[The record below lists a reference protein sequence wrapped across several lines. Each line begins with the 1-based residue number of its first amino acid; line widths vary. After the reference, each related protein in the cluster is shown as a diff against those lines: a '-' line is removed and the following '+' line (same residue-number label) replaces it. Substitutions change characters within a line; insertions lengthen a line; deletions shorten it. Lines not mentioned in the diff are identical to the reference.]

1 MSSQRSAPRRTGPP
15 PFATVLVANRGEIAV
30 RVIRTLRAMGVRSA
44 AVYSD
49 GDAEARHVRDADIA
63 VRLGPAP
70 AADSY
75 LRVDRVVEAALAVKA
90 EALHPGYGFL
100 SENPALPA
108 ACAEAGIVFVGPPA
122 SAIEAMGDKIR
133 AKSMMAAAGV
143 SVVPGVGA
151 PGMSDDELVAAA
163 EGVGFPLLIK
173 PSAGGGGK
181 GMRLVESPAALPH
194 ELAAARREALG
205 AFGDDT
211 LLLERFV
218 ERPRHIEV
226 QILADADGQAVH
238 LGERECSL
246 QRRHQKI
253 VEEAPSPLLDD
264 MQRAALGAQ
273 AVAAARACGYVNAGT
288 VEFIVSG
295 LDPSDAY
302 FMEMNT
308 RLQVEHPV
316 TELVWGVDLVEL
328 QLRIAAGEALPF
340 TQADLRPS
348 GHAIEAR
355 IYAEDPASGFLPSS
369 GRVLRLQEPAEPD
382 VRVDSGLLE
391 DAEIGTTYDPLLAKV
406 IAWGSDREQARRR
419 LDDALAGTTVLGVA
433 TNVGFVRGLLGD
445 DDVRAGR
452 LDTGLVERVAPALT
466 PGGAPPDAVLAAAV
480 ATVAAVAP
488 AAEQQPADP
497 WRLRDGWRVG
507 EHAWARWA
515 AACGRSTVEIELRL
529 VGPRVQQRVADEI
542 IDLPWAWV
550 DAGTLELAGRDFA
563 VARESRTLWIGSAGS
578 AWTFTEPLPRGPS
591 GTAGSDPSGGTVT
604 SPMPGVVV
612 TVHVSPGAEVAE
624 QEPVVTVEAMKMEHA
639 VLAPF
644 EAVVTEVL
652 VAAGQRVAL
661 DEPLAVLTRR
671 RRQADNDDGEE
682 EG

>member
-1 MSSQRSAPRRTGPP
+1 MAVERQITAVEP

-49 GDAEARHVRDADIA
+49 ADADARHVRDADVA
-63 VRLGPAP
+63 VRIGPAP
-70 AADSY
+70 AAESY
-75 LRVDRVVEAALAVKA
+75 LRVDRVIEAALAVKA

-100 SENPALPA
+100 SENPALPG

-133 AKSMMAAAGV
+133 AKAMMAAAGV
-143 SVVPGVGA
+143 PVVPGAGA
-151 PGMSDDELVAAA
+151 AGMSDDELVAAA
-163 EGVGFPLLIK
+163 DGVGFPLLIK

-181 GMRLVESPAALPH
+181 GMRLVESPSALAG

-226 QILADADGQAVH
+226 QVLADAHGHTVH

-264 MQRAALGAQ
+264 TQRAALGAQ

-288 VEFIVSG
+288 VEFIASG
-295 LDPSDAY
+295 LEPADAY

-328 QLRIAAGEALPF
+328 QLRIAAGQALPF

-355 IYAEDPASGFLPSS
+355 IYAEDPAAGFLPSS
-369 GRVLRLQEPAEPD
+369 GRVLRLEEPGGPD
-382 VRVDSGLLE
+382 VRVDSGLVD

-406 IAWGSDREQARRR
+406 IAWGSDREEARRR
-419 LDDALAGTTVLGVA
+419 LDGALAGTTLLGVA
-433 TNVGFVRGLLGD
+433 TNVGFVRGLLSD

-466 PGGAPPDAVLAAAV
+466 ASGAPPDAVLAAAV
-480 ATVAAVAP
+480 ATVVPAP
-488 AAEQQPADP
+488 RAQARPADP
-497 WRLRDGWRVG
+497 WAVRDGWRLG
-507 EHAWARWA
+507 EHAWARWT
-515 AACGRSTVEIELRL
+515 AACGRSTVEVDLRV
-529 VGPRVQQRVADEI
+529 VGDRVQRRLAD
-542 IDLPWAWV
+542 DSVDVHWRWV
-550 DAGTLELAGRDFA
+550 DEHTLELAGRRFA
-563 VARESRTLWIGSAGS
+563 VARDGRTLWIGSAGS
-578 AWTFTEPLPRGPS
+578 AWSFTEPLPTGPA
-591 GTAGSDPSGGTVT
+591 GVTGSDPSGGTVT

-612 TVHVSPGAEVAE
+612 TVHVAAGGEVAE
-624 QEPVVTVEAMKMEHA
+624 RDPVVTVEAMKMEHA

-644 EAVVTEVL
+644 DAVVTEVL
-652 VAAGQRVAL
+652 VGAGQRVAL
-661 DEPLAVLTRR
+661 DEPLAVLSR
-671 RRQADNDDGEE
+671 RRQQDGNDDDEE
-682 EG
+682 SG

>member
-30 RVIRTLRAMGVRSA
+30 RVIRTLQAMGVRAA

-108 ACAEAGIVFVGPPA
+108 ACAEAGLVFVGPPA

-133 AKSMMAAAGV
+133 AKAMMAAAGV

-181 GMRLVESPAALPH
+181 GMRLVESPAALSH

-264 MQRAALGAQ
+264 AQRAALGAQ

-328 QLRIAAGEALPF
+328 QLRIAADEALPF

-355 IYAEDPASGFLPSS
+355 IYAEDPAAGFLPSS
-369 GRVLRLQEPAEPD
+369 GRVLRLQEPAGPD

-433 TNVGFVRGLLGD
+433 TNVGFVRGLLND

-466 PGGAPPDAVLAAAV
+466 AGGAPPDAVLAAAV
-480 ATVAAVAP
+480 AMVAAVAP
-488 AAEQQPADP
+488 AAEKQPADP

-515 AACGRSTVEIELRL
+515 AACGRSTAEIDLRL
-529 VGPRVQQRVADEI
+529 VGQRVQQRVADEI
-542 IDLPWAWV
+542 IDLPWAWL
-550 DAGTLELAGRDFA
+550 DGGTLELAGRDFA
-563 VARESRTLWIGSAGS
+563 VAREGRTLWIGSAGS

-671 RRQADNDDGEE
+671 RRQADNNDGEE
-682 EG
+682 DG